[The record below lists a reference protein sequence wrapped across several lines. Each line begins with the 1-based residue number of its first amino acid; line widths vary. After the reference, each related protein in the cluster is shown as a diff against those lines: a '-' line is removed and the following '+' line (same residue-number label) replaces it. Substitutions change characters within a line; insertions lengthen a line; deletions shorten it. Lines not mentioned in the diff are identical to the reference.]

1 MSQAAYAAA
10 KGAERMTAAQQ
21 AVADGLETMAKAI
34 DAQDAKIEATTKAL
48 THAGGIAIKTADA
61 AETRS
66 IDALSKAHEANL
78 RLADFMDMT
87 IWQRIVWIVTGR
99 A

>member
-1 MSQAAYAAA
+1 MGAANYAAA

-48 THAGGIAIKTADA
+48 THAGGIAITTADA

-66 IDALSKAHEANL
+66 IDALSKAHEANR
-78 RLADFMDMT
+78 RLADFMNMT
-87 IWQRIVWIVTGR
+87 IWQRIVWIVAGR